1 MRMVVKPIGKI
12 LVRLNLAQGL
22 NDQVVDGVRVTSG
35 VEFLWDGSEEEILL
49 YFVLSWVC
57 RQFLRAVIDIAVGIA
72 SRHSFRQSLFSLLEP
87 LEFAT
92 EPKVGHTLDQT
103 HDHRMCQS
111 KERKKEDEQFGQ
123 AELRTGPDDHHLCNE
138 WWTWYWFI
146 WYLIRFW
153 LFSIVWFC
161 IQRIWLKNS
170 VCKQKWFI
178 YWYYNGWY
186 GHQSHLRNHP
196 V

>member
-103 HDHRMCQS
+103 HDHGCAS
-111 KERKKEDEQFGQ
+111 PKKERMKMSSLVRQNWGLGPTIITSAMNDGHGIDLFG
-123 AELRTGPDDHHLCNE
+123 
-138 WWTWYWFI
+138 I
-146 WYLIRFW
+146 
-153 LFSIVWFC
+153 
-161 IQRIWLKNS
+161 
-170 VCKQKWFI
+170 
-178 YWYYNGWY
+178 
-186 GHQSHLRNHP
+186 
-196 V
+196 

>member
-72 SRHSFRQSLFSLLEP
+72 SRHSFRQFLFSLLDP
-87 LEFAT
+87 LNLLQS
-92 EPKVGHTLDQT
+92 PKLDILSIRLMTTDVPVQ
-103 HDHRMCQS
+103 
-111 KERKKEDEQFGQ
+111 RKKEWRWAVWSG
-123 AELRTGPDDHHLCNE
+123 RTEDWARRSYPLQWMMDMVL
-138 WWTWYWFI
+138 I
-146 WYLIRFW
+146 YLVF
-153 LFSIVWFC
+153 
-161 IQRIWLKNS
+161 NS
-170 VCKQKWFI
+170 VLTLFYSLILYSKDLIKELC
-178 YWYYNGWY
+178 
-186 GHQSHLRNHP
+186 L
-196 V
+196 